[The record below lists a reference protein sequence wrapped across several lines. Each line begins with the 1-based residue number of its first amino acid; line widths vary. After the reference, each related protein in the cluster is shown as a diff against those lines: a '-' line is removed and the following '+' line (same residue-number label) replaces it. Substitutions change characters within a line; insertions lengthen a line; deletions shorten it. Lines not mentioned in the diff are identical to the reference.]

1 VQLRKEADTAKDLNN
16 TDISVHTNTVGSRKC
31 LSVSPHLLNK
41 TQYAVDGDVVVDT
54 EGLLP
59 EYQKCFFADYDI

>member
-1 VQLRKEADTAKDLNN
+1 VQLRKEADTAKDVNN

-31 LSVSPHLLNK
+31 LSVTPHLLNK
-41 TQYAVDGDVVVDT
+41 TQYAVDGDDVVDT

-59 EYQKCFFADYDI
+59 GIPEVFFCRL